1 MKEKSRLRVLC
12 QDSRDMSS
20 IYGNSVDL
28 VVTSPPYPMIAMWDD
43 LFAEL
48 APESIRA
55 LDRGNG
61 NAAFKAM
68 HEALDPA
75 WKEVARV
82 LRPGGLACINI
93 GDATRTVDGSFAL
106 YPNHIRIMSALMG
119 AGLTPLPA
127 ILWRKPTNAPN
138 KFMGSGMLPAGA
150 YVTLEHEYIL
160 ILRKNPRRTFGS
172 QTDKARRRESAI
184 FWEERNQWFSD
195 VWFGMVGH
203 RQKRAARGDRSG
215 AFPFELAYRL
225 ILMFSVYGD
234 TVLDPFV
241 GTGTTLRAAL
251 AAGRHGVGLEIAPDL
266 AAAASE
272 LPEDFVE
279 TANRRM
285 TERLEAHGE
294 FIREREAGGYT
305 FKHRNRFYDFPVM
318 TLQESD
324 LRLYP
329 MESVQRDDAG
339 TVTATFTDDLGG

>member
-1 MKEKSRLRVLC
+1 MKENSRLRAI
-12 QDSRDMSS
+12 QRDSRDMAP
-20 IYGNSVDL
+20 IYSNSVDL
-28 VVTSPPYPMIAMWDD
+28 VVTSPPYPMIAMWDE

-48 APESIRA
+48 APDAIRA

-61 NAAFKAM
+61 KAAFEAM
-68 HEALDPA
+68 HAALDPA
-75 WKEVARV
+75 WREVARI
-82 LRPGGLACINI
+82 LRPGGIACINI
-93 GDATRTVDGSFAL
+93 GDAVRTVDDSFAL
-106 YPNHIRIMSALMG
+106 YPNHIRIMSSLMG

-172 QTDKARRRESAI
+172 QTDKARRRESAV

-203 RQKRAARGDRSG
+203 RQNRAERGDRSG

-241 GTGTTLRAAL
+241 GTGTTIRAAL
-251 AAGRHGVGLEIAPDL
+251 AAGRHGVGLEIDPDL
-266 AAAASE
+266 ADAAAE
-272 LPEDFVE
+272 LPENFVE
-279 TANRRM
+279 TANRRLA
-285 TERLEAHGE
+285 ERMEAHGE
-294 FIREREAGGYT
+294 FVRERETGGYQ

-318 TLQESD
+318 TQQETD
-324 LRLYP
+324 LRIYP
-329 MESVQRDDAG
+329 LKSVQRDDAG
-339 TVTATFTDDLGG
+339 AVTATYADDPGG